1 MTRTVL
7 RLAVLVVV
15 AASLSGCAAAISYR
29 KGFDAGKRNDWDAA
43 VAHYREAVQDD
54 PDRPEYRIAL
64 ERAMLEAAVIH
75 AAAGKD
81 FEEKGQLDAAVR
93 EYKRASEYDPA
104 NRQLAAKAAELDRKI
119 LDAIEASRPRPK
131 IDEMRE
137 RARRMTPEP
146 ALNPASREPFDLHF
160 SGSVRD
166 LLKFIA
172 DSTGINITFTS
183 DFRDPPQYS
192 VNLNGVTLEEA
203 LQHVLSTNALFY
215 KVVNDRTVLV
225 IPDTAQNR
233 ARYEEQVIRTFY
245 LSHAD
250 PTELVQLLNTI
261 MRVPGVPLVPAFVPN
276 KTQNSVTIRASAP
289 LVAIAERLIQ
299 ANDRPRA
306 EILLNVQILEVNRT
320 RAKQFGLDLGDYS
333 ITGIF
338 SPEVRPTTSTA
349 TGGGTVTAVPPFNLN
364 TISRGISAADFYATV
379 PTAIIRFLETDS
391 QTKLMAKPQLRGQEG
406 QKITLNLG
414 DDFPVPSTTFGSLG
428 GAGSVATQP
437 ISSFNYRPVG
447 IIVNVTPRVTFDND
461 VILELAVES
470 STLGQDVNIAG
481 QNLPSFGSRKV
492 ETKIRLRDGESTLLA
507 GLLREDERRSLTGF
521 PGLMHLPVF
530 RQLFTSNDLSK
541 GQTDIV
547 MLLTPRIVRGHELT
561 QQDVNPVYIGSQQH
575 LGLSGPPPLIAP
587 PASETPET
595 VPPASGPAPAP
606 QGGVSGQPTPAPA
619 SGTMPS
625 PGIVPP
631 PAAVPPPGVT
641 PPQPSNPPPP
651 GAVETQPAPPAA
663 AAEAAPAMTQSVPAS
678 NALQLALTPPG
689 TEFRVGG
696 GPYTVPISVSN
707 APRTSTITVTLTF
720 NPAVIKVRSVQEGS
734 FMRQGGVSPQ
744 FTEQVDPAA
753 GRVDLTIVREADVA
767 GASGSGLLAA
777 VLFDPVA
784 SGATNI
790 TVSGS
795 AAGPGATALT
805 VQASPASVTVK

>member
-1 MTRTVL
+1 VTRTLL
-7 RLAVLVVV
+7 RLAMLVLV
-15 AASLSGCAAAISYR
+15 AATLSGCAAAISYR
-29 KGFDAGKRNDWDAA
+29 KGFEAGQRNDWDAA
-43 VAHYREAVQDD
+43 VAHYRTAVQED
-54 PDRPEYRIAL
+54 PDKPEYRIAL
-64 ERAMLEAAVIH
+64 ERAMLEAAIVH

-81 FEEKGQLDAAVR
+81 FEAKGQLDAAAR

-119 LDAIEASRPRPK
+119 LEAIEASRPRPK

-137 RARRMTPEP
+137 QARRMTPEP
-146 ALNPASREPFDLHF
+146 ALNPASREPLDLQF
-160 SGSVRD
+160 TGSVRD
-166 LLKFIA
+166 LLKFVA

-183 DFRDPPQYS
+183 DYRDPPQYT
-192 VNLNGVTLEEA
+192 VKLTGVTLEEA
-203 LQHVLSTNALFY
+203 LQQVLSANALFY
-215 KVVNDRTVLV
+215 KVINQRTVLV
-225 IPDTAQNR
+225 VPDTAQNR

-306 EILLNVQILEVNRT
+306 EILLNVQILEVSRI
-320 RAKQFGLDLGDYS
+320 RAKQFGLDLGNYS

-338 SPEVRPTTSTA
+338 SPEVAPTTSTG
-349 TGGGTVTAVPPFNLN
+349 TGGTVTTVPPFNLN
-364 TISRGISAADFYATV
+364 SISRGVSAADFYATV
-379 PTAIIRFLETDS
+379 PTAVIRFLESDS

-437 ISSFNYRPVG
+437 ISSFTYRPVG
-447 IIVNVTPRVTFDND
+447 IIVNVTPRVTFDGD
-461 VILELAVES
+461 IVLELTVES
-470 STLGQDVNIAG
+470 STIGQDVNIAG

-507 GLLREDERRSLTGF
+507 GLLREDENRVFTGF

-561 QQDVNPVYIGSQQH
+561 QQDLNPVYIGSQQH

-587 PASETPET
+587 PAGE
-595 VPPASGPAPAP
+595 GPAESPTAPTP
-606 QGGVSGQPTPAPA
+606 QGGVVGQPTPAPA
-619 SGTMPS
+619 EGTLPT

-631 PAAVPPPGVT
+631 AAVSPPGEV
-641 PPQPSNPPPP
+641 PPQPQPTPPPPP
-651 GAVETQPAPPAA
+651 GTVEAQPQDRAA
-663 AAEAAPAMTQSVPAS
+663 AAAGTPPVTSPPAEF
-678 NALQLALTPPG
+678 NGLQLVLTPPG
-689 TEFRVGG
+689 TEFRMGG
-696 GPYTVPISVSN
+696 GPYTVPISVTN
-707 APRTSTITVTLTF
+707 APRTSTVTVTLTF
-720 NPAVIKVRSVQEGS
+720 NPAILKVRTVQEGS
-734 FMRQGGVSPQ
+734 FMRQGGTSAQ
-744 FTEQVDPAA
+744 FTQQVDPAA
-753 GRVDLTIVREADVA
+753 GRVDMTIVRDADVV
-767 GASGSGLLAA
+767 GASGSGLIAA
-777 VLFDPVA
+777 VLFDPV
-784 SGATNI
+784 
-790 TVSGS
+790 
-795 AAGPGATALT
+795 GPGATTVAISGSATGPGGSALA
-805 VQASPASVTVK
+805 VQAAPASVTVK

>member
-1 MTRTVL
+1 MTRTLL
-7 RLAVLVVV
+7 RLAALLL
-15 AASLSGCAAAISYR
+15 AAAMLSGCAAAISYR
-29 KGFDAGKRNDWDAA
+29 KGFDAAKRNDWDAA
-43 VAHYREAVQDD
+43 VAHYRTAVQEE
-54 PDRPEYRIAL
+54 PDKPEYRIAL
-64 ERAMLEAAVIH
+64 ERAMLEAAVVH

-81 FEEKGQLDAAVR
+81 FEAKGQLDAAAR

-104 NRQLAAKAAELDRKI
+104 NRQLAARAAELDRKI
-119 LDAIEASRPRPK
+119 LEAIEASRPRPK

-146 ALNPASREPFDLHF
+146 ALNPASREPLDLQF

-192 VNLNGVTLEEA
+192 VKLTGVTLEEA
-203 LQHVLSTNALFY
+203 LQQVLSANALFY
-215 KVVNDRTVLV
+215 KVINERTVLV

-306 EILLNVQILEVNRT
+306 EILLNVQILEVSRI
-320 RAKQFGLDLGDYS
+320 RAKQFGLELGNYS
-333 ITGIF
+333 IGAIF
-338 SPEVRPTTSTA
+338 SPEVAPTTSTG
-349 TGGGTVTAVPPFNLN
+349 TGGGTVTTVPPFNLN
-364 TISRGISAADFYATV
+364 SISRGVSAADFYATV
-379 PTAIIRFLETDS
+379 PTAVIRFLETDS

-447 IIVNVTPRVTFDND
+447 IIVNVTPRVTFDGD
-461 VILELAVES
+461 VVLELTVES
-470 STLGQDVNIAG
+470 STIGQDVNIAG

-507 GLLREDERRSLTGF
+507 GLLREDENRVLTGF
-521 PGLMHLPVF
+521 PGLMHLPIF
-530 RQLFTSNDLSK
+530 RQLFTSNDISK

-561 QQDVNPVYIGSQQH
+561 QQDVDPVYIGSQQH

-587 PASETPET
+587 PAGEAPAET
-595 VPPASGPAPAP
+595 APAPAP
-606 QGGVSGQPTPAPA
+606 QGGVTGQPTPAPA
-619 SGTMPS
+619 NSTLPS
-625 PGIVPP
+625 PGILPVPP
-631 PAAVPPPGVT
+631 ATVPPPGVT
-641 PPQPSNPPPP
+641 PPQPPTSPPP
-651 GAVETQPAPPAA
+651 GPGEGQAQPQTQVAPGEAPPAPPASA
-663 AAEAAPAMTQSVPAS
+663 SVA
-678 NALQLALTPPG
+678 NALQLMLTPPG
-689 TEFRVGG
+689 TEFRIGG
-696 GPYTVPISVSN
+696 GPYTVPISVAN
-707 APRTSTITVTLTF
+707 APRTSTVTVTLTF
-720 NPAVIKVRSVQEGS
+720 NPAVVKVRSVQEGS
-734 FMRQGGVSPQ
+734 FMRQGGISAQ
-744 FTEQVDPAA
+744 FTQQVDPVA
-753 GRVDLTIVREADVA
+753 GRVDMTIVRDADVV
-767 GASGSGLLAA
+767 GASGSGLVAA

-784 SGATNI
+784 AGATNI
-790 TVSGS
+790 AVSGS
-795 AAGPGATALT
+795 ATGPGGAALA
-805 VQASPASVTVK
+805 VQATPTSVTVK

>member
-1 MTRTVL
+1 
-7 RLAVLVVV
+7 
-15 AASLSGCAAAISYR
+15 
-29 KGFDAGKRNDWDAA
+29 
-43 VAHYREAVQDD
+43 VAHYRTAVQED
-54 PDRPEYRIAL
+54 PDKPEFRIAL
-64 ERAMLEAAVIH
+64 ERAMLEAAAMH
-75 AAAGKD
+75 AAAGKE
-81 FEEKGQLDAAVR
+81 FEAKGQLDAALR
-93 EYKRASEYDPA
+93 EFKRASEYDPA
-104 NRQLAAKAAELDRKI
+104 NRQIAAKAAELDQKI
-119 LDAIEASRPRPK
+119 VAAIEASRPPSK
-131 IDEMRE
+131 LDEMRE

-146 ALNPASREPFDLHF
+146 VLNPASREPLDLQF

-183 DFRDPPQYS
+183 DYRDPPQYS
-192 VNLNGVTLEEA
+192 VKLTGVTLEEA
-203 LQHVLSTNALFY
+203 LQQVLSANGLFY
-215 KVVNDRTVLV
+215 KVINDRTVLV

-306 EILLNVQILEVNRT
+306 EILLDVQILEVNRT

-333 ITGIF
+333 ISAIF
-338 SPEVRPTTSTA
+338 SPEVAPTTSA
-349 TGGGTVTAVPPFNLN
+349 GTGGGGPVTTIPPFNLN
-364 TISRGISAADFYATV
+364 TISRGVSAADFYATV

-406 QKITLNLG
+406 QKISLNLG

-437 ISSFNYRPVG
+437 ISSFTYRPVG
-447 IIVNVTPRVTFDND
+447 IIVNVTPRVTFDAD
-461 VILELAVES
+461 VVLELTVES

-507 GLLREDERRSLTGF
+507 GLLREDERRALTGF

-547 MLLTPRIVRGHELT
+547 MLLTPHIVRGHELT

-587 PASETPET
+587 PASER
-595 VPPASGPAPAP
+595 PPAQAPATPQPQGAVGQPSPGPAA
-606 QGGVSGQPTPAPA
+606 
-619 SGTMPS
+619 GTLPS

-631 PAAVPPPGVT
+631 ATVPPAGATPQAPPPGPET
-641 PPQPSNPPPP
+641 PQAGETQQPPQT
-651 GAVETQPAPPAA
+651 AQPQERPASAEAPAA
-663 AAEAAPAMTQSVPAS
+663 TTAATSPGG
-678 NALQLALTPPG
+678 LQLVLTPPG
-689 TEFRVGG
+689 TEFRIGG
-696 GPYTVPISVSN
+696 GPYTVPISVTN
-707 APRTSTITVTLTF
+707 APRTSTVTLTVTF
-720 NPAVIKVRSVQEGS
+720 DPAVLKVRTVQEGS
-734 FMRQGGVSPQ
+734 FMRQGGISTQ
-744 FTEQVDPAA
+744 FTQQVDPAA
-753 GRVDLTIVREADVA
+753 GRIDMTIVRDADVV
-767 GASGSGLLAA
+767 GASGSGLVAA

-784 SGATNI
+784 AGTTNVGI
-790 TVSGS
+790 SGS
-795 AAGPGATALT
+795 AAGPGGSALP
-805 VQASPASVTVK
+805 VQGSPTGVTVK

>member
-1 MTRTVL
+1 VTRTLL
-7 RLAVLVVV
+7 RLVALALIAVTLT
-15 AASLSGCAAAISYR
+15 GCTAAISYR

-43 VAHYREAVQDD
+43 VAHYREAVQED
-54 PDRPEYRIAL
+54 PDKPEFRIAL
-64 ERAMLEAAVIH
+64 ERAMLEAALMH
-75 AAAGKD
+75 ASAAKD
-81 FEEKGQLDAAVR
+81 FEAKGQLDAALR
-93 EYKRASEYDPA
+93 EFRRASEYDPT
-104 NRQLAAKAAELDRKI
+104 NRQLAAKVTELDQKI
-119 LDAIEASRPRPK
+119 LAAIEASRPRPK

-146 ALNPASREPFDLHF
+146 ALNPASREPLDLQF
-160 SGSVRD
+160 NGSVRD

-183 DFRDPPQYS
+183 DYRDPPPYN
-192 VNLNGVTLEEA
+192 VKLTGVTLEEA
-203 LQHVLSTNALFY
+203 LQQILSANSLFY

-225 IPDTAQNR
+225 IPETAQNR

-306 EILLNVQILEVNRT
+306 EILLDVQILEVNRT
-320 RAKQFGLDLGDYS
+320 RAKQFGLDLGNYS

-338 SPEVRPTTSTA
+338 SPEVAPTTSSDN
-349 TGGGTVTAVPPFNLN
+349 GGSVTNVPPFNLN

-379 PTAIIRFLETDS
+379 PTAVIRFLETDS

-414 DDFPVPSTTFGSLG
+414 DEFPVPSTTFGSLG

-447 IIVNVTPRVTFDND
+447 IIVNVTPRVTFDAD
-461 VILELAVES
+461 VVLELTVES

-507 GLLREDERRSLTGF
+507 GLLREDERRALTGF

-530 RQLFTSNDLSK
+530 KQLFTSNDLSK

-547 MLLTPRIVRGHELT
+547 MLLTPRIVRGHELS

-587 PASETPET
+587 PATEPPAGAPTT
-595 VPPASGPAPAP
+595 VPP
-606 QGGVSGQPTPAPA
+606 QGGTVGQPVPGPPG
-619 SGTMPS
+619 GTLPS

-631 PAAVPPPGVT
+631 APPAGPT
-641 PPQPSNPPPP
+641 PPQP
-651 GAVETQPAPPAA
+651 APPQSTVEPLPQQPSPAA
-663 AAEAAPAMTQSVPAS
+663 GEAPPSPTLPTTVTGG
-678 NALQLALTPPG
+678 LQLVLTPPG
-689 TEFRVGG
+689 TEFRMGG
-696 GPYTVPISVSN
+696 GPYTVPISVTN
-707 APRTSTITVTLTF
+707 APRTSTVTVTLTF
-720 NPAVIKVRSVQEGS
+720 NPAVVKAGTVQEGS
-734 FMRQGGVSPQ
+734 FMRQGGTSTQ
-744 FTEQVDPAA
+744 FTQQVDPVA
-753 GRVDLTIVREADVA
+753 GRVDLTIVRDADVV
-767 GASGSGLLAA
+767 GASGSGLVAA

-784 SGATNI
+784 PGATSI
-790 TVSGS
+790 AISGS
-795 AAGPGATALT
+795 ATGPGGTGLP
-805 VQASPASVTVK
+805 VQASPASITVK

>member
-1 MTRTVL
+1 MTRTFL
-7 RLAVLVVV
+7 RLAALALL
-15 AASLSGCAAAISYR
+15 AAAVSGCTAAVSYR
-29 KGFDAGKRNDWDAA
+29 KGFAAAKRADWDAA
-43 VAHYREAVQDD
+43 VAYYRTAVQED
-54 PDRPEYRIAL
+54 PDKPEFKIAL
-64 ERAMLEAAVIH
+64 ERAMLEAALIH
-75 AAAGKD
+75 ASAGKD
-81 FEEKGQLDAAVR
+81 FEAKGELDAALR
-93 EYKRASEYDPA
+93 EYKRASEYDPT
-104 NRQLAAKAAELDRKI
+104 NRQLAARAAALDQRI
-119 LDAIEASRPRPK
+119 RDAIEASRPRPK

-146 ALNPASREPFDLHF
+146 ALNPASREPLDLQF
-160 SGSVRD
+160 TGSVRD

-183 DFRDPPQYS
+183 DFRDPAQYA
-192 VNLNGVTLEEA
+192 VKLTGVTLEEA
-203 LQHVLSTNALFY
+203 LQQILSANALFY
-215 KVVNDRTVLV
+215 KVINERTVLV

-306 EILLNVQILEVNRT
+306 EILLDVQILEVNRT

-333 ITGIF
+333 VTGIF
-338 SPEVRPTTSTA
+338 SPEVRPTTT
-349 TGGGTVTAVPPFNLN
+349 TGEGGSVTNVPPFNLN
-364 TISRGISAADFYATV
+364 SISRGISAADFYATV
-379 PTAIIRFLETDS
+379 PIAVIRFLETDS

-447 IIVNVTPRVTFDND
+447 IIVTVTPRVTFDGD
-461 VILELAVES
+461 VILELTVES

-507 GLLREDERRSLTGF
+507 GLLREDERRALTGF

-530 RQLFTSNDLSK
+530 KQLFTSNDLSK

-547 MLLTPRIVRGHELT
+547 FLLTPRIVRGHELT

-595 VPPASGPAPAP
+595 VPPPSGPAPAP

-663 AAEAAPAMTQSVPAS
+663 AAEAAPPTTQSVPAS

-689 TEFRVGG
+689 TEFRMGG

-734 FMRQGGVSPQ
+734 FMRQGGVSAQ

-753 GRVDLTIVREADVA
+753 GRVDLTIVREADIV

>member
-1 MTRTVL
+1 MTRTLL
-7 RLAVLVVV
+7 RLAALALV
-15 AASLSGCAAAISYR
+15 AATLSGCTAAISYR
-29 KGFDAGKRNDWDAA
+29 KGYQAAQRADWDAA
-43 VAHYREAVQDD
+43 VAHYRAAVQED
-54 PDRPEYRIAL
+54 PDKPEFRIAL
-64 ERAMLEAAVIH
+64 ERAMLQAALLH
-75 AAAGKD
+75 ASAGKD
-81 FEEKGQLDAAVR
+81 FEAKGQLDAALR
-93 EYKRASEYDPA
+93 RYKRASEYDPA
-104 NRQLAAKAAELDRKI
+104 NRQFAAKAAELDRKI
-119 LDAIEASRPRPK
+119 LDAIEASRPRSK

-137 RARRMTPEP
+137 RARRITPEP
-146 ALNPASREPFDLHF
+146 VLNPASREPLDLQF
-160 SGSVRD
+160 TGSVRD
-166 LLKFIA
+166 LLKFVA

-183 DFRDPPQYS
+183 DYRDPPQYS
-192 VNLNGVTLEEA
+192 VKLTGVTLEEA
-203 LQHVLSTNALFY
+203 LQQVLSANALFY
-215 KVVNDRTVLV
+215 KVINDRTVLV

-306 EILLNVQILEVNRT
+306 EILLDVQILEVNRT
-320 RAKQFGLDLGDYS
+320 RAKQFGLDLGNYS

-338 SPEVRPTTSTA
+338 SPEVAPTTSSGDNGST
-349 TGGGTVTAVPPFNLN
+349 TNVPPFNLN

-379 PTAIIRFLETDS
+379 PTAVIRFLETDS

-447 IIVNVTPRVTFDND
+447 IIVTVTPRVTFDGD
-461 VILELAVES
+461 IIMELTVES

-530 RQLFTSNDLSK
+530 KQLFTSNDLSK

-547 MLLTPRIVRGHELT
+547 FLLTPRIVRGHELT
-561 QQDVNPVYIGSQQH
+561 QQDLNPVYIGSQQH

-587 PASETPET
+587 PAGQE
-595 VPPASGPAPAP
+595 PAEAPTAPAP
-606 QGGVSGQPTPAPA
+606 QGGVVGQPTPAPA
-619 SGTMPS
+619 TGTLPS

-631 PAAVPPPGVT
+631 PTAVPPPGV
-641 PPQPSNPPPP
+641 PPPPPPPP
-651 GAVETQPAPPAA
+651 GAAEAQPQERTAPAEAPPTANQPATVAGG
-663 AAEAAPAMTQSVPAS
+663 
-678 NALQLALTPPG
+678 LQLVLTPPG
-689 TEFRVGG
+689 TEFRMGG
-696 GPYTVPISVSN
+696 GPYTVPISVTN
-707 APRTSTITVTLTF
+707 APRTSTVTVTLTF
-720 NPAVIKVRSVQEGS
+720 NPAVLKVRSVQEGS
-734 FMRQGGVSPQ
+734 FMRQGGLTAQ
-744 FTEQVDPAA
+744 FTQQIDPAA
-753 GRVDLTIVREADVA
+753 GRVDMTISRDADVV
-767 GASGSGLLAA
+767 GASGSGLVAA

-784 SGATNI
+784 PGATSVAI
-790 TVSGS
+790 SGS
-795 AAGPGATALT
+795 ATGPGGSALA

>member
-1 MTRTVL
+1 VTRTLL
-7 RLAVLVVV
+7 RLAALALV
-15 AASLSGCAAAISYR
+15 AATLSGCAAAMAYR
-29 KGFDAGKRNDWDAA
+29 KGFALAQRGDWDGA
-43 VAHYREAVQDD
+43 VAYYRTAVQED
-54 PDRPEYRIAL
+54 PDKPEFRIAL
-64 ERAMLEAAVIH
+64 ERAMLEAALVH

-81 FEEKGQLDAAVR
+81 FEAKGQLDAALR

-104 NRQLAAKAAELDRKI
+104 NRQLAARAAELDQKI
-119 LDAIEASRPRPK
+119 RDAIEATRPRPQ
-131 IDEMRE
+131 IDQMRE

-146 ALNPASREPFDLHF
+146 ALNPASREPLDLQF
-160 SGSVRD
+160 TGSVRD

-172 DSTGINITFTS
+172 ESTGINITFTS
-183 DFRDPPQYS
+183 DYRDPPQYT
-192 VNLNGVTLEEA
+192 VKLTGVTLEEA
-203 LQHVLSTNALFY
+203 LQQVLSANALFY

-225 IPDTAQNR
+225 IPDTAANR

-250 PTELVQLLNTI
+250 ATELVQLLNTI

-306 EILLNVQILEVNRT
+306 EIVVDVQILEVNRT

-338 SPEVRPTTSTA
+338 SPEVRPTTSTG
-349 TGGGTVTAVPPFNLN
+349 TGGTVTTVPPFNLN
-364 TISRGISAADFYATV
+364 TISRGVSAADFYAAV
-379 PTAIIRFLETDS
+379 PTAVIRFLETDS

-414 DDFPVPSTTFGSLG
+414 NDFPVPSTTFGSLG

-437 ISSFNYRPVG
+437 ISSFTYRPVG
-447 IIVNVTPRVTFDND
+447 IIVNVTPRVTFEGD
-461 VILELAVES
+461 VVLELTVES

-507 GLLREDERRSLTGF
+507 GLLREDDNRTFKGF

-530 RQLFTSNDLSK
+530 RQLFTSNDIEK
-541 GQTDIV
+541 IQTDIV
-547 MLLTPRIVRGHELT
+547 ILMTPRIVRGHELT

-587 PASETPET
+587 PAGEG
-595 VPPASGPAPAP
+595 PAESPTAPAP
-606 QGGVSGQPTPAPA
+606 PGGVVGQPTPAPA
-619 SGTMPS
+619 EGTLPT
-625 PGIVPP
+625 PGIVP
-631 PAAVPPPGVT
+631 PAAVPPPGAV
-641 PPQPSNPPPP
+641 PPQPQPPTTPP
-651 GAVETQPAPPAA
+651 GTVEAPPQDRTA
-663 AAEAAPAMTQSVPAS
+663 AAEAPPATSPPAEV
-678 NALQLALTPPG
+678 NGLQLVLTPPG
-689 TEFRVGG
+689 TEFRMGG
-696 GPYTVPISVSN
+696 GPYTVPISVTN
-707 APRTSTITVTLTF
+707 APRTSTVTVTLTF
-720 NPAVIKVRSVQEGS
+720 NPAILKVRTVQEGS
-734 FMRQGGVSPQ
+734 FMRQGGTSAQ
-744 FTEQVDPAA
+744 FTQQVDPAA
-753 GRVDLTIVREADVA
+753 GRVDVTIVRDADVV
-767 GASGSGLLAA
+767 GASGSGLIAA

-784 SGATNI
+784 SGATSVAI
-790 TVSGS
+790 SGS
-795 AAGPGATALT
+795 ATGPGGTALA

>member
-1 MTRTVL
+1 MTRRLL
-7 RLAVLVVV
+7 RLVALALV
-15 AASLSGCAAAISYR
+15 AASLSGCAAAMFYR
-29 KGFDAGKRNDWDAA
+29 KGFAAARRADWDAA
-43 VAHYREAVQDD
+43 VAHYRAAVQED
-54 PDRPEYRIAL
+54 PDKPEYRIAL
-64 ERAMLEAAVIH
+64 ERAMLEAALIH
-75 AAAGKD
+75 ASAAKD
-81 FEEKGQLDAAVR
+81 FEAKGELDAALR

-104 NRQLAAKAAELDRKI
+104 NRQLAAKVAEIDQKI
-119 LDAIEASRPRPK
+119 LATIEASRPRPK

-146 ALNPASREPFDLHF
+146 ALNPASREPLDLQF
-160 SGSVRD
+160 TGSVRD

-183 DFRDPPQYS
+183 DYRDPVQYS
-192 VNLNGVTLEEA
+192 VKLTGVTLEEA
-203 LQHVLSTNALFY
+203 LQQVLSANAFFY
-215 KVVNDRTVLV
+215 KVINDRTVLV

-261 MRVPGVPLVPAFVPN
+261 MRVPGVPLVPAFVAN

-306 EILLNVQILEVNRT
+306 EILLDVQILEVNRT
-320 RAKQFGLDLGDYS
+320 RAKQFGLDLGNYS

-338 SPEVRPTTSTA
+338 SPEVAPTTASDKS
-349 TGGGTVTAVPPFNLN
+349 GSVTNVPPFNLN
-364 TISRGISAADFYATV
+364 SISRGISAADFYATV
-379 PTAIIRFLETDS
+379 PTAVIKFLETDS

-406 QKITLNLG
+406 QKISLNLG

-447 IIVNVTPRVTFDND
+447 IIVNVTPRVTFDGD
-461 VILELAVES
+461 VILELTVES

-530 RQLFTSNDLSK
+530 RQLFSSNDLSK

-547 MLLTPRIVRGHELT
+547 ILLTPRIVRGHELT
-561 QQDVNPVYIGSQQH
+561 QQDLNPVYIGSQQH

-587 PASETPET
+587 PASE
-595 VPPASGPAPAP
+595 GPSAPSAAPAP
-606 QGGVSGQPTPAPA
+606 QGGVVGQPTPAPA
-619 SGTMPS
+619 AGPLSS
-625 PGIVPP
+625 PGIVP
-631 PAAVPPPGVT
+631 A
-641 PPQPSNPPPP
+641 PS
-651 GAVETQPAPPAA
+651 PAPPAQGEVPPPSPATPTPAQAPTEPPTQAPAEAPSAANQLA
-663 AAEAAPAMTQSVPAS
+663 AAGG
-678 NALQLALTPPG
+678 ALQLVLTPPG
-689 TEFRVGG
+689 TEFRMGG

-720 NPAVIKVRSVQEGS
+720 NPAVVKVRTVQEGS
-734 FMRQGGVSPQ
+734 FMRQGGVSAQ
-744 FTEQVDPAA
+744 FTQQVDPAA
-753 GRVDLTIVREADVA
+753 GRVDMTIVREADVV
-767 GASGSGLLAA
+767 GASGSGLVAA

-784 SGATNI
+784 PGVTSVAI
-790 TVSGS
+790 SGS
-795 AAGPGATALT
+795 AAGPGGAALA
-805 VQASPASVTVK
+805 VQAAPAGVTVK